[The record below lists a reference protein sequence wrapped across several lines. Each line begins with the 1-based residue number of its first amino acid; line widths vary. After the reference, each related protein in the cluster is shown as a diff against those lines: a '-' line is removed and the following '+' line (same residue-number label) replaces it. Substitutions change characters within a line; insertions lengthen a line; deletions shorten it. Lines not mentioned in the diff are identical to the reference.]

1 MNIHKYKLT
10 IFININNTSG
20 KEKLFEPKNFN
31 TKYSKIGIPKPKLYT
46 MTTPYLTSSN
56 LKIYQSLS
64 QLLKYLERLPVE
76 LNKKIIVVRTQK
88 GP

>member
-1 MNIHKYKLT
+1 
-10 IFININNTSG
+10 
-20 KEKLFEPKNFN
+20 
-31 TKYSKIGIPKPKLYT
+31 

-56 LKIYQSLS
+56 LKIYSSRYQFE
-64 QLLKYLERLPVE
+64 KYLERFPVE